1 MSNRGL
7 VQRTKIE
14 GSQRP
19 NVPISHCLVP
29 HVRPRVCT
37 DMLNGRWSMAGSM
50 TSYFPPPYEGIHQ
63 RHKVLIADLFVKYCI
78 QI

>member
-29 HVRPRVCT
+29 HGRFRVCT
-37 DMLNGRWSMAGSM
+37 ERFNGRWSMAGSV
-50 TSYFPPPYEGIHQ
+50 TSYFSPITGGIHQ
-63 RHKVLIADLFVKYCI
+63 VFLADLFVKYCT